1 MKYIIC
7 LTMLVGVM
15 LVPAAALDMSQNAV
29 VQVLYDNINALNNE
43 DIDGA
48 MFAINPESPAYDAT
62 REITLGLFQDY
73 DIRYT
78 LESYKVVSITPEKA
92 LVEIVQVT
100 VNKND
105 MPFSDNR
112 MVATHELRPY
122 QGQWKIYNTTIEDMV
137 YLDGD
142 AQ

>member
-7 LTMLVGVM
+7 LTMLAAV
-15 LVPAAALDMSQNAV
+15 LPATALDMSQNAV

-43 DIDGA
+43 DIEGA
-48 MFAINPESPAYDAT
+48 MRTISPESGAYDDT
-62 REITLGLFQDY
+62 KEITLQLFQDY

-78 LESYKVVSITPEKA
+78 LESYKVLSITAEKA

-100 VNKND
+100 VNNND
-105 MPFSDNR
+105 MPFDDNR
-112 MVATHELRPY
+112 MHATHELRPY
-122 QGQWKIYNTTIEDMV
+122 QGQWKIYGTTIQNID

-142 AQ
+142 PE

>member
-7 LTMLVGVM
+7 LTMLAGT
-15 LVPAAALDMSQNAV
+15 LLLPAAALDMSQNAV

-43 DIDGA
+43 DIEGA
-48 MFAINPESPAYDAT
+48 MRTISPESGAYDAT
-62 REITLGLFQDY
+62 KEITLGLFQDY

-78 LESYKVVSITPEKA
+78 MESYKVLSITAEKA

-100 VNKND
+100 VNQND
-105 MPFSDNR
+105 MPFNDNR

-122 QGQWKIYNTTIEDMV
+122 QGQWKIYGTTIEDIDS
-137 YLDGD
+137 LDGD
-142 AQ
+142 TE